1 MLTFTKVALPYGWL
15 GNMAP
20 YSINHDGKLW
30 LTAEALFQALRF
42 DDPAIKEAIREAKS
56 PFQAKMIAK
65 AHKEQMVVVER
76 SEQDVDNMRLVLRLK
91 VSQHH
96 ELARQLLD
104 TAAEVIVEDATS
116 HPSGSAKFWGQVC
129 KEGEWV
135 GENRLG
141 RLWMEIREELRQGSG
156 S

>member
-1 MLTFTKVALPYGWL
+1 M
-15 GNMAP
+15 
-20 YSINHDGKLW
+20 
-30 LTAEALFQALRF
+30 
-42 DDPAIKEAIREAKS
+42 AIREAKS

-91 VSQHH
+91 VAQHH

-104 TAAEVIVEDATS
+104 TADEVIVEDATS
-116 HPSGSAKFWGQVC
+116 HPSGSAKFWGQVR
-129 KEGEWV
+129 KDGGWV